1 MAALGSLASQVTV
14 LRSPSMTRLL
24 VLLSVT
30 RVAASTLV
38 PMEAAPVLTSPV
50 FSLATAVDGKTNMN
64 MLTYATPVGI
74 RPQRLWAISL
84 FRKTAT
90 HAAWSAGGGRGVL
103 QQLAEQHAV
112 LTHVLGA
119 TSGADADKEAACEA
133 CGFGWSES
141 ADGGD
146 ERLLPGCVA
155 YLRLVQQGELID
167 AGEHDVAI
175 CAVEGMY
182 AAAAG
187 SRGGGGVVV
196 VTGDEPEPEPLSTAL
211 LRERGLIST
220 VGRATDDAADLF
232 RGTAALVSGTIPLD
246 L

>member
-1 MAALGSLASQVTV
+1 MAALGSLASDVSAT
-14 LRSPSMTRLL
+14 LTMTRLLL
-24 VLLSVT
+24 VLLSSH
-30 RVAASTLV
+30 VAASTLV

-182 AAAAG
+182 SAAAG

-196 VTGDEPEPEPLSTAL
+196 VSGDEPEPEPLSTAL

-220 VGRATDDAADLF
+220 LGRATDDAADLF

>member
-1 MAALGSLASQVTV
+1 MGGCASQPVH
-14 LRSPSMTRLL
+14 PSY
-24 VLLSVT
+24 
-30 RVAASTLV
+30 VAAQEAELERFRGTPRCPGPV
-38 PMEAAPVLTSPV
+38 PTTEARQPEEAWESP
-50 FSLATAVDGKTNMN
+50 TG
-64 MLTYATPVGI
+64 
-74 RPQRLWAISL
+74 
-84 FRKTAT
+84 
-90 HAAWSAGGGRGVL
+90 
-103 QQLAEQHAV
+103 
-112 LTHVLGA
+112 
-119 TSGADADKEAACEA
+119 
-133 CGFGWSES
+133 
-141 ADGGD
+141 DGGD

>member
-1 MAALGSLASQVTV
+1 
-14 LRSPSMTRLL
+14 
-24 VLLSVT
+24 
-30 RVAASTLV
+30 
-38 PMEAAPVLTSPV
+38 
-50 FSLATAVDGKTNMN
+50 

-141 ADGGD
+141 AGDGGD

-182 AAAAG
+182 MPAAAG